1 MNEVLQWLF
10 TSLFLFEVCMSKEN
24 ESNIIGNSASMN
36 ELIAYQPGAVVSRT
50 LINKKAGTVTL
61 FSFDEG
67 QSLSEHTAPFDA
79 LVHVIDGEAEIIIGG
94 ESHQLNSGD
103 VIIMPGGIPHAV
115 KAIKKFKMLLVM
127 IKQAE

>member
-1 MNEVLQWLF
+1 MNEILQQLF
-10 TSLFLFEVCMSKEN
+10 ASLYLFEVFMSKEN
-24 ESNIIGNSASMN
+24 DNIYGIQANID

-79 LVHVIDGEAEIIIGG
+79 LVHILDGEAEIIIGG
-94 ESHQLNSGD
+94 ELNQLTSGD

-115 KAIKKFKMLLVM
+115 KANKKFKMMLVM
-127 IKQAE
+127 VKQAN

>member
-1 MNEVLQWLF
+1 
-10 TSLFLFEVCMSKEN
+10 MSKEN
-24 ESNIIGNSASMN
+24 DNIYGIQANID

-79 LVHVIDGEAEIIIGG
+79 LVHILDGEAEIIIGG
-94 ESHQLNSGD
+94 ELNQLTSGD

-115 KAIKKFKMLLVM
+115 KANKKFKMMLVM
-127 IKQAE
+127 VKQAN